1 MTLRETSP
9 SWPDPLAP
17 AELNRLYDEARRR
30 AGELRREA
38 LDDVWR
44 GADAALAS
52 TLGSAQRSALR
63 LASRLARHRS
73 RRTPALPGA

>member
-1 MTLRETSP
+1 MTLRNTSP

-17 AELNRLYDEARRR
+17 AELNRLHDAARRR

-44 GADAALAS
+44 GADAALVA
-52 TLGSAQRSALR
+52 TLGSARRGALR
-63 LASRLARHRS
+63 LASSLARHRS
-73 RRTPALPGA
+73 RRTSALPEA